1 MIKRFFKYQ
10 TRKQYSDDTARPA
23 HNVSYIV
30 ETGEVIYG
38 RLHAVDRSI
47 NPVIMDI
54 CVSQGWAQESND
66 YLTFEEAASVTDI
79 GTIFKN
85 CAADNFDEFQHFK
98 NVNYLVG
105 GAFQNSSFKSIT
117 FPSSVKGY
125 TGNPKSNTLA
135 NCSHLNKI
143 DLSQCKLSALTENF
157 AYKSN
162 VRRVILPSTCNN
174 ISVNSL
180 NRGLYYIIMP
190 YNGLVTVGTGNSLG
204 FNIYVPDN
212 LVNTYKTDTTSTKY
226 MGSSWST
233 VASRIKPISQFEID
247 MASPAI
253 EFEYESVK
261 NKVLA
266 LADYRGDGVV
276 TEHSA
281 LSYTDLETDFKNI
294 ANYKFNEFRYFKNI
308 TYTRNG
314 ALQTSIRE
322 ITFHNNFTSL
332 GGTTFYGASLTKIT
346 LPESLTSIGG
356 SCFTYARNM
365 AYIKCLAVTP
375 PTYGTNAFAQS
386 GSCNIY
392 VPDDSV
398 NAYKTASG
406 WTAVASRIKALSTWD
421 ADAAAN
427 NWT

>member
-1 MIKRFFKYQ
+1 MTKRFFKYQ
-10 TRKQYSDDTARPA
+10 TRQQYSADTARPLP
-23 HNVSYIV
+23 NVSYIV

-54 CVSQGWAQESND
+54 CVAQGWAQESND
-66 YLTFEEAASVTDI
+66 YLTFEEAASVTEI
-79 GTIFKN
+79 GTIFQN
-85 CAADNFDEFQHFK
+85 CAADNFDEFQYFK
-98 NVNYLVG
+98 NVTYITG
-105 GAFQNSSFKSIT
+105 SAFRTSNFKSIT
-117 FPSSVKGY
+117 FPSSIRGY
-125 TGNPKSNTLA
+125 TGNPWSYILG
-135 NCSHLNKI
+135 NCKNLNKI
-143 DLSQCKLSALTENF
+143 DLSQCKLSTVASNF
-157 AYKSN
+157 AYDSN

-174 ISVNSL
+174 VDANSF
-180 NRGLYYIIMP
+180 NKGLYYIIMP

-233 VASRIKPISQFEID
+233 VANRIKPISQFEID

-266 LADYRGDGVV
+266 LADYRGDGIV

-281 LSYTDLETDFKNI
+281 LSYTDLGTDFKNI
-294 ANYKFNEFRYFKNI
+294 TNYKFNEFQYFRNI
-308 TYTRNG
+308 TNTRTSCFS
-314 ALQTSIRE
+314 TSIME
-322 ITFHNNFTSL
+322 ITFHNNFSSL
-332 GGTTFYGASLTKIT
+332 GSSTFYATALTKVT
-346 LPESLTSIGG
+346 LPESLTNIGAT
-356 SCFTYARNM
+356 CFTYTKKM
-365 AYIKCLAVTP
+365 AYVKCLAITP
-375 PTYGTNAFAQS
+375 PTYGSNAFSQS

-398 NAYKTASG
+398 NAYKTAAG
-406 WTAVASRIKALSTWD
+406 WTAVASRIKALSTWNT
-421 ADAAAN
+421 DAAAN